1 MKKNEILNIAKLRF
15 AVGFLGEAHQK
26 KWWVRS
32 NFFSSHSMSFLNPV
46 FTKTSF
52 LAQYYGVKEAA
63 TRVHDDHI
71 GIGKGVYHLFR
82 LPEMIEIDLHEFIA
96 KQTEGDNFEL
106 ITSNHEAAEALLSE
120 SAKHFELSDTGPVW
134 MGDASLMSNPSSWQK
149 VAHLY
154 LSAFYED
161 KRIYPYFSGMK

>member
-1 MKKNEILNIAKLRF
+1 MKQKKIMDIAKLRL

-26 KWWVRS
+26 NWWVS

-52 LAQYYGVKEAA
+52 LARYYGVKEAA

-96 KQTEGDNFEL
+96 KQTGNENFEL
-106 ITSNHEAAEALLSE
+106 ITSDPKAAETFVSE

-134 MGDASLMSNPSSWQK
+134 MGDSSLMNNPSSWQK

-161 KRIYPYFSGMK
+161 KRIYPYFSGME